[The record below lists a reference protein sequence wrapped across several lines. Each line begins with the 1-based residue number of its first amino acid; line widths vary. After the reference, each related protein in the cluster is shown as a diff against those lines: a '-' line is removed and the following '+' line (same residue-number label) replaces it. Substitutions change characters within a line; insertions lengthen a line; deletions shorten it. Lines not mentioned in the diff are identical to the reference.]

1 MQTTTSYPP
10 LLKTLFP
17 QRTTFQPVLLVL
29 LGSLFLGLLAQVSI
43 ILPFTPVP
51 ITGQSLGVAL
61 IGASLG
67 RKLGFL
73 TVVTYLVEGLA
84 GLPVFS
90 AGGFGLAKILGP
102 TGGYLVAFPFA
113 AALIGFLVEKYGAD
127 RKFFST
133 LFSMLAGDVI
143 TFSLGALWLGVWL
156 SLGSKFPGVWGVLM
170 MGVIPFLPGSLIKA
184 SLAAGLL
191 PTTWKLIGNK
201 NNYKNRDQNS
211 DRSED

>member
-1 MQTTTSYPP
+1 MQTTTSYSP

-17 QRTTFQPVLLVL
+17 QRTAFQPVLLVL

-51 ITGQSLGVAL
+51 ITGQTLGVAL

-73 TVVTYLVEGLA
+73 TVITYLVEGVA

-90 AGGFGLAKILGP
+90 AGGFGLAKLLGP

-127 RKFFST
+127 RKFFPT
-133 LFSMLAGDVI
+133 LFSMLAGDLI
-143 TFSLGALWLGVWL
+143 TFTLGATWLAVWL
-156 SLGSKFPGVWGVLM
+156 AIGGKFPGIFGVLM

-191 PTTWKLIGNK
+191 PTTWKLIGN
-201 NNYKNRDQNS
+201 N
-211 DRSED
+211 DRVDTPTSKKRGIL